1 MSFFS
6 PLCSKR
12 RPTPPKRANPS
23 SRKRLDAGI
32 QRHADGG
39 ERVQDVV
46 AARLTQ
52 RHLTKLFA
60 LDEDIETVDD
70 PTLQYFRPDVVAGA
84 KSVGHDRTLHA
95 GQQALHAGV
104 VAAHDVQP

>member
-1 MSFFS
+1 MQKCGSM
-6 PLCSKR
+6 P
-12 RPTPPKRANPS
+12 
-23 SRKRLDAGI
+23 GI

-60 LDEDIETVDD
+60 LDEDLETVDD
-70 PTLQYFRPDVVAGA
+70 PTLQHFRPDVVAGA
-84 KSVGHDRTLHA
+84 KPVGHDGTLHA
-95 GQQALHAGV
+95 GQQRSTPGSSPHTTFS
-104 VAAHDVQP
+104 P